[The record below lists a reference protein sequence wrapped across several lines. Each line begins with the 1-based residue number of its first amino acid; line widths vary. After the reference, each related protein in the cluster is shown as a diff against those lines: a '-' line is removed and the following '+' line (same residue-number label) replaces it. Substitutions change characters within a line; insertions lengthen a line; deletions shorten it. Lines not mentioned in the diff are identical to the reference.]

1 MINLI
6 DFIIAL
12 FRDDDLGRAFVT
24 DPARTLS
31 EAGLS
36 HVSAAQLGAVA
47 AAVPEIGLRTGDPI
61 TSLQHAVAVPAV
73 ASGNGLLSDIPI
85 NTEANDNDTR
95 VHDNTTELGSHNVT
109 EVASPDFTFGDFV
122 LGGGNHVDNGVVH
135 TGSNSNIAYGDG
147 SHVIQENIDHHVG
160 AAPLAVTRDALPVH
174 IDDTYTPPAD
184 DALPTGDGS
193 EADVPHTA
201 APEFDVFQ

>member
-61 TSLQHAVAVPAV
+61 TSLQHAVSEQLRLATVCSV
-73 ASGNGLLSDIPI
+73 TSRS
-85 NTEANDNDTR
+85 TR
-95 VHDNTTELGSHNVT
+95 KPTTTTPE
-109 EVASPDFTFGDFV
+109 FT
-122 LGGGNHVDNGVVH
+122 
-135 TGSNSNIAYGDG
+135 T
-147 SHVIQENIDHHVG
+147 
-160 AAPLAVTRDALPVH
+160 
-174 IDDTYTPPAD
+174 TPPSWGA
-184 DALPTGDGS
+184 TM
-193 EADVPHTA
+193 
-201 APEFDVFQ
+201 